1 MENIKLEYKTKKVQ
15 KQCQDLKKART
26 NFGAKVAE
34 KLLALVNILEAA
46 ENLQD
51 INSLQIYHV
60 HKLGGNRKNEFALD
74 IDGRKSEYRLIIC
87 PLNQAKTVGDDL
99 IRYYRGIEIIS
110 IEEVSKHY
118 E

>member
-1 MENIKLEYKTKKVQ
+1 MENIKLEYKTKKIQ
-15 KQCQDLKKART
+15 NQCQDLKNARKK
-26 NFGAKVAE
+26 FGARIAE
-34 KLLALVNILEAA
+34 KLLALVNVLEAA

-51 INSLQIYHV
+51 INSLQVYHV
-60 HKLGGNRKNEFALD
+60 HQLDGNRKNELALD
-74 IDGRKSEYRLIIC
+74 IDGRKSQYRLIIR
-87 PLNQAKTVGDDL
+87 PLNQSDTAGDDV